1 MMIYIL
7 RRIVS
12 TVPVMLIVAFILYGM
27 LHVVGGDPATILAGE
42 NAGADAIARIR
53 TTMGLDKP
61 FLIRFGTWL
70 LAIAQG
76 DLGHSLFSGHA
87 VSALILQR
95 LEPTL
100 ALATS
105 TLVLSVLIA
114 VPLGIIAAW
123 RVGGMMDNFVMS
135 LAVIGFSVP
144 VFALSYLGIYTFSLQ
159 LRWLPVQGYVSYST
173 DFSKFLAHIMLPSL
187 ALSISYVG
195 LIARVTRAC
204 VLEVIGQDFIRTAR
218 AKGAS
223 PLRVLA
229 KHVLKNAAPPIV
241 TVIGMGF
248 AMLIGGV
255 VVTETVFGISG
266 LGRLAVDAVFRRDYP
281 VVQGVVLLL
290 SFTYVLINLL
300 VDLSYVLFD
309 PRIKY

>member
-1 MMIYIL
+1 MTAYIL
-7 RRIVS
+7 RRIAS
-12 TVPVMLIVAFILYGM
+12 TIPVMLIVAFILFGM
-27 LHVVGGDPATILAGE
+27 LNVVGGDPALVLAGD
-42 NAGADAIARIR
+42 NATTDAVARIR
-53 TTMGLDKP
+53 TTMGLDQP
-61 FLIRFGTWL
+61 FLVRFANWL
-70 LAIAQG
+70 LAIARG
-76 DLGHSLFSGHA
+76 DLGQSLFSGHA
-87 VSALILQR
+87 VLELIQQR

-100 ALATS
+100 ALAIC

-114 VPLGIIAAW
+114 VPLGIVAAW
-123 RVGGMMDNFVMS
+123 RVGGVIDNFVMS

-144 VFALSYLGIYTFSLQ
+144 VFALSYLGIYIFSLQ
-159 LRWLPVQGYVSYST
+159 LRWLPVQGYVSYSV
-173 DFSKFLAHIMLPSL
+173 DFGRFLAHIVLPSF

-204 VLEVIGQDFIRTAR
+204 VLEVIGQDFIRTAK
-218 AKGAS
+218 AKGAT
-223 PLRVLA
+223 PFRVLG

-241 TVIGMGF
+241 TVVGMGF

-290 SFTYVLINLL
+290 SLTYVLVNLL